1 MSKSATARQPAALIS
16 LPTMTLL
23 GAVLFWGSSFPAM
36 KAALRVLDP
45 WSIMWLRLTVGSL
58 ILTPV
63 LGRIVQPRVI
73 LNRWKLFLPL
83 AALQPCLYF
92 LLESYA
98 LKYTT
103 SAQAGIVAACLPIM
117 VAVGARVFL
126 AERISPRAYAGLLL
140 SVLGVVWLTL
150 AGTPSG
156 DAPNPLLGNLLELG
170 AMACASGSILIIK
183 HLSEQFGPWTITA
196 VQTLAGAIFFLPGIG
211 PLLHVPAADLASV
224 LPVAAY
230 LGSCVTLGAFGL
242 YNIGVARIPA
252 SRASVFINLVPV
264 VAVFFAW
271 LFLGETLNPMQLLA
285 AGCIFLGVW
294 VTQKSA

>member
-1 MSKSATARQPAALIS
+1 MAA
-16 LPTMTLL
+16 
-23 GAVLFWGSSFPAM
+23 
-36 KAALRVLDP
+36 
-45 WSIMWLRLTVGSL
+45 
-58 ILTPV
+58 
-63 LGRIVQPRVI
+63 
-73 LNRWKLFLPL
+73 
-83 AALQPCLYF
+83 
-92 LLESYA
+92 
-98 LKYTT
+98 
-103 SAQAGIVAACLPIM
+103 
-117 VAVGARVFL
+117 
-126 AERISPRAYAGLLL
+126 
-140 SVLGVVWLTL
+140 
-150 AGTPSG
+150 
-156 DAPNPLLGNLLELG
+156 
-170 AMACASGSILIIK
+170 ASGSILIIK

>member
-1 MSKSATARQPAALIS
+1 MTRSVAARKPAALIS
-16 LPTMTLL
+16 MPTLTIL

-58 ILTPV
+58 VLTPV
-63 LGRIVQPRVI
+63 LSRIVPVKAV
-73 LNRWKLFLPL
+73 LTRWRLFLPL

-98 LKYTT
+98 LQYTT

-117 VAVGARVFL
+117 VALGAHLFL
-126 AERISPRAYAGLLL
+126 GERLGRKAYAGLLF
-140 SVLGVVWLTL
+140 SVMGVAWLTL

-156 DAPNPLLGNLLELG
+156 DAPNPLLGNLLELA
-170 AMACASGSILIIK
+170 AMACASGSMLLIK
-183 HLSEQFGPWTITA
+183 HASERFGPWTITA
-196 VQTLAGAIFFLPGIG
+196 VQTLVGAVFFLPGIG
-211 PLLHVPAADLASV
+211 PLLHVPSADLASV
-224 LPVAAY
+224 LPVAVY

-242 YNIGVARIPA
+242 YNIGIARIPA

-264 VAVFFAW
+264 VAVGFAW
-271 LFLGETLNPMQLLA
+271 IFLGETLNSMQLLA
-285 AGCIFLGVW
+285 ACCIFLGVW
-294 VTQKSA
+294 ITQKYA